1 MPKFVVEVT
10 DRYEIEADSFKEA
23 EDKTRLEMADG
34 GHPKG
39 EYLDG
44 YVSIEESEN

>member
-1 MPKFVVEVT
+1 MAKFVVEVT
-10 DRYEIEADSFKEA
+10 DRYEIEADSFEEA
-23 EDKTRLEMADG
+23 ETRTRLEMVDG

-44 YVSIEESEN
+44 YVSIEESED